1 MRLKNEAPAPLAG
14 GYRGRSAL
22 GGGFGSNHSSPID
35 TILPRL
41 NAVRRVARG
50 WIARCPAHEDRSPS
64 LALDVGTDGQTVL
77 LHCFAGCAAS
87 EVLAAVG
94 LTLTDLFAR
103 PVESI
108 GMRRHERQRINVET
122 GWRGALSTMITEST
136 IIEIAAGDLKRG
148 VQLSE
153 EDRNRLVTAAT
164 RIHAAWEVL
173 HGHRRY

>member
-14 GYRGRSAL
+14 GYRGGSAL
-22 GGGFGSNHSSPID
+22 GGGFSLNHSSPID

-41 NAVRRVARG
+41 EAVRRVARG
-50 WIARCPAHEDRSPS
+50 WTARCPAHEDRSPS

-77 LHCFAGCAAS
+77 IHCFAGCSAA

-94 LTLTDLFAR
+94 LNLADLFAR
-103 PVESI
+103 PTEPI
-108 GMRRHERQRINVET
+108 GGRRHERQRIAVET
-122 GWRGALSTMITEST
+122 GWRAALSTVIKEST
-136 IIEIAAGDLKRG
+136 IIEIAASDLKRG

-153 EDRNRLVTAAT
+153 EDRTRLATAAA